1 MAPHLHPFPNRSP
14 SRQRENPLCLRK
26 LWNKDAC
33 KGSGNQQD
41 GFLSLAPVGRGGE
54 VREVSRV
61 LTVIKKKPP
70 SHDGS
75 RYPPGMPAGCAHLR
89 AGFRQLAQP
98 GGEAAEAGRFLE
110 FLETLKKAG
119 AELDVS
125 NLAVIQRAATG
136 TCVNRNET
144 PCRCWRRF

>member
-1 MAPHLHPFPNRSP
+1 MRGRGSAGGK
-14 SRQRENPLCLRK
+14 RQRENPLYLRK
-26 LWNKDAC
+26 LWDRDAC
-33 KGSGNQQD
+33 RVAGQQD
-41 GFLSLAPVGRGGE
+41 GFLSLASGQRDGE
-54 VREVSRV
+54 VREVSGV

-75 RYPPGMPAGCAHLR
+75 RYPPGMPTGCAHLR

-125 NLAVIQRAATG
+125 NLAVVQRAATG